1 MNKPSGAA
9 SVLPDP
15 FLLLLATLAVYRV
28 SFAIAVD
35 TGPSLTPWEKIDENH
50 QGAFMAVRTWIY
62 NRWPNSILDEGFN
75 CPLCISFWLSIP
87 AALLLTSTPAAFLLV
102 WLGMA
107 GAIVVIHNR

>member
-1 MNKPSGAA
+1 MPSPL
-9 SVLPDP
+9 VLA
-15 FLLLLATLAVYRV
+15 LATLAVYRI

-35 TGPSLTPWEKIDENH
+35 TGPSLTPWKKIDKDH
-50 QGAFMAVRTWIY
+50 QGVFMALRTWVFD
-62 NRWPNSILDEGFN
+62 RWPESIIDEGLN

-87 AALLLTSTPAAFLLV
+87 AAMLLTSTPAAFLLV